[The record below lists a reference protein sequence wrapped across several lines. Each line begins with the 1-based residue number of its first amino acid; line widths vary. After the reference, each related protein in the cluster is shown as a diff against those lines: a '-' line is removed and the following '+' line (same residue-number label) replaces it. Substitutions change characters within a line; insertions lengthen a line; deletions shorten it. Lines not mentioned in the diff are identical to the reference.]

1 MELKLDMEG
10 VDPNFLW
17 GEIPETREDEKVPK
31 ELADLIILSA
41 IKMETPKAKQPQPQQ
56 GTGNNIIIGPE
67 HSTMEE
73 NVLYTIKL
81 IRHSRQVS
89 ELINRAKS
97 SKLKDDITSGDIKT
111 CPPMPFK
118 PESIR
123 YKQNKGTYPLH
134 HIERRDTSF
143 TLGEPIYLPELGKA
157 ITKEILYKTVATIC
171 AHVGFDT
178 AMQIPLQ
185 TLTDVAESFLQK
197 FTFLL
202 RCAVDK
208 ELLYGKSG
216 FPDAM
221 ERVFHEIGF
230 GSMTRMHDFY
240 QKRVLQYRNQCEA
253 RSLRLVRQYQALL
266 PTLKV
271 ETEEKVRYKSDM
283 ESEEEIP
290 ELHFPAT
297 ADGDCEDELQSSL
310 EPGFQMLQ
318 SLEQEVAIKY
328 GKD

>member
-1 MELKLDMEG
+1 MEG
-10 VDPNFLW
+10 VDPKFLW
-17 GEIPETREDEKVPK
+17 GEIPDTREEEKVPK
-31 ELADLIILSA
+31 EIADLIILSA
-41 IKMETPKAKQPQPQQ
+41 IKMEAPKAKQPQPQP
-56 GTGNNIIIGPE
+56 GTGNEIIIGPE

-89 ELINRAKS
+89 ELINHAKS
-97 SKLKDDITSGDIKT
+97 SNLKDEGTSGDIKT

-118 PESIR
+118 SESIR
-123 YKQNKGTYPLH
+123 DKPNKGTYPLR
-134 HIERRDTSF
+134 HIERRDTPF
-143 TLGEPIYLPELGKA
+143 TLGEPIYLPDLGKA
-157 ITKEILYKTVATIC
+157 ITKEILYKCVATIC

-197 FTFLL
+197 FTILL

-208 ELLYGKSG
+208 EVQYGKAG

-221 ERVFHEIGF
+221 ERVFHEMGF
-230 GSMTRMHDFY
+230 GSMTSLHDFY
-240 QKRVLQYRNQCEA
+240 QKRVLQYRDKCEA
-253 RSLRLVRQYQALL
+253 RSLSLVQQYQALL
-266 PTLKV
+266 PTLRT
-271 ETEEKVRYKSDM
+271 ETEGKVRFHSDM

-318 SLEQEVAIKY
+318 SLEQEVGIKY
-328 GKD
+328 GK

>member
-1 MELKLDMEG
+1 MEG
-10 VDPNFLW
+10 VDPKFLW
-17 GEIPETREDEKVPK
+17 GEIPETREEEKVPK
-31 ELADLIILSA
+31 EIADLIILSA
-41 IKMETPKAKQPQPQQ
+41 IKMEAPKGKQPQPQP
-56 GTGNNIIIGPE
+56 GTGTEIIIGPE
-67 HSTMEE
+67 HSAMEE

-89 ELINRAKS
+89 ELIDDAKS
-97 SKLKDDITSGDIKT
+97 SNLNDEGNSGDIKT
-111 CPPMPFK
+111 CPPMPYK

-123 YKQNKGTYPLH
+123 DKQNKRTFPLR

-157 ITKEILYKTVATIC
+157 IAKEILYKCVGTIC

-208 ELLYGKSG
+208 EVQYGKTG

-221 ERVFHEIGF
+221 ERVFHEMGF
-230 GSMTRMHDFY
+230 GSMTSMHDFY
-240 QKRVLQYRNQCEA
+240 QKRVLQYRDKCEA
-253 RSLRLVRQYQALL
+253 RSLSLVQQYRALL
-266 PTLKV
+266 PTLK
-271 ETEEKVRYKSDM
+271 TEGKLRFKSEMD
-283 ESEEEIP
+283 SEEEIP

-297 ADGDCEDELQSSL
+297 DDGDCEDELQSSL

-318 SLEQEVAIKY
+318 SLEREVGIKY
-328 GKD
+328 GK